1 LSYKTGFPVNWADL
15 GFLFFRES
23 LGFQKCVLG
32 EGLLRETRERQRRRR
47 CERERERE
55 RVRKN
60 MEKREVERRRR
71 QYTERQIRERREG
84 EDEASGK

>member
-47 CERERERE
+47 CERERER
-55 RVRKN
+55 VRKN

>member
-55 RVRKN
+55 S
-60 MEKREVERRRR
+60 EKEYGEER
-71 QYTERQIRERREG
+71 G
-84 EDEASGK
+84 